1 MSLSVSFELDRVN
14 AELDRYIKVCK
25 KLPED
30 AIRKQTDEFGGF
42 LFQELKMI
50 APGKGSLKNQGFAL
64 LRAGY
69 GVRVRP
75 TILGQLAGKYE
86 IAPLGGKAL
95 FRNRRKVLGGGTQS
109 VGRWRGS
116 VGQGG
121 RRLNLQA
128 LAVQAEL
135 NLREKSSGFLALS
148 SKFRKLGT
156 SLGGET
162 ISRYGGILGQEEIKL
177 ERQGQSATSRFNWGS
192 FGVQSLAAAAGLSKP
207 KAELAISNALAAM
220 TRNMRQYIEE
230 KARGFGKERA
240 S

>member
-1 MSLSVSFELDRVN
+1 MSLTVSFELDRVN

-30 AIRKQTDEFGGF
+30 AIRKQADEFGGF
-42 LFQELKMI
+42 LFQELKKI

-69 GVRVRP
+69 GIRVRP
-75 TILGQLAGKYE
+75 AILGQLAGKYE
-86 IAPLGGKAL
+86 VAPLGGKAL
-95 FRNRRKVLGGGTQS
+95 FRNRRKVLGGGSQS

-116 VGQGG
+116 VAQGG

-162 ISRYGGILGQEEIKL
+162 ISRYGGILGQEEVRL
-177 ERQGQSATSRFNWGS
+177 ERQGATSRFNWGS

-220 TRNMRQYIEE
+220 TRNMRQYIEQ

-240 S
+240 A